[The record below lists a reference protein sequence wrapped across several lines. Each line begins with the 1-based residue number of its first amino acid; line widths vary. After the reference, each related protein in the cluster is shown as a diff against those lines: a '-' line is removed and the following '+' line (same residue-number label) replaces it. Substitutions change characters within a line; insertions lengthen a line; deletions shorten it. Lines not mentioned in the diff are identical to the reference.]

1 MKTDTKLCFLCF
13 NLIAYLSSSV
23 GTFFFTTNRQLKLIQ
38 VHKLPGNWYV
48 IFEPNSIKNIFM
60 KVIYLSARYLSN
72 TLADSTNIHTNLN
85 IPCKNNNNVIR
96 FSSENSS
103 ETFKN

>member
-1 MKTDTKLCFLCF
+1 
-13 NLIAYLSSSV
+13 
-23 GTFFFTTNRQLKLIQ
+23 
-38 VHKLPGNWYV
+38 
-48 IFEPNSIKNIFM
+48 M
-60 KVIYLSARYLSN
+60 KVIYLSAWYLSN
-72 TLADSTNIHTNLN
+72 TLTDSTNIHTNLN